1 MGSVSLPAWNL
12 RCLGVGGG
20 CSSARAAA
28 CRCSVRAVL
37 LLDCCCS
44 SLAVCLSG
52 VVVAPT
58 RTACQA
64 RICDMRFLRCRRRPG
79 GGAVRG
85 HGCELGI
92 ASLIDRVLTTTRRD
106 KARSRTRN
114 SPTRAPPD
122 GSSEAALSHS
132 LHWSVVGRVDSLRR
146 RRQQLV
152 AGHCYGEGSRGG
164 CSPAQAA

>member
-85 HGCELGI
+85 RSFIHGCELGI

-106 KARSRTRN
+106 KESHRSSPDDHNWHKAGRSRTRN
-114 SPTRAPPD
+114 SPTRAP
-122 GSSEAALSHS
+122 
-132 LHWSVVGRVDSLRR
+132 RR
-146 RRQQLV
+146 RIIGGSTQPLTALV
-152 AGHCYGEGSRGG
+152 RSRE
-164 CSPAQAA
+164 SRLT